1 MKKII
6 IFSLLAL
13 SLSSCNDFLDLYPES
28 QASTGG
34 FYKTQSDFNAAV
46 VACYS
51 SLRSYPTNNVFP
63 LIEHRSDNLY
73 MKSFTTGNQ
82 DQWQVNKFID
92 NSSNS
97 LTAVGW
103 NDMYNGIFN
112 CNQVISRIAD
122 VTFDEDK
129 KKQYEGEARFIRGFY
144 YFTLVRLFGGL
155 PLVDKSVTAA
165 EAYRIPRSSVE
176 STYKFIED
184 DLTKA
189 ITLLPETYATADLGR
204 VRASAA
210 KVLLAKVYLT
220 QAKYNSAQTLL
231 KEVIDNSATL
241 NYQLLPAIADVF
253 SVTKEMNNE
262 VVFAIRYSKTLSGG
276 GHSAWFNLSD
286 PTTSIVNSG
295 LLNSYNST
303 DARANLVKYT
313 KSGSVYYM
321 NKFFDSLDAT
331 TQTVG
336 NDFIVLRYADVLLM
350 YAECLNETSATLSK
364 MPDDTNGALYWLNL
378 VRKRSDPTQLIQAA
392 QFANKDELRALIIKE
407 RLLEFPL
414 EGNRW
419 FDLVR
424 TKTANAV
431 MSVYPVSISDA
442 TKISVPDYRLIYPIP
457 NAEVEKVNNPE
468 ILPQN
473 PEY

>member
-6 IFSLLAL
+6 TFSLLAIL
-13 SLSSCNDFLDLYPES
+13 ISSCNDFLSLYPEA
-28 QASTGG
+28 QASTEA
-34 FYKTQSDFNAAV
+34 FYNTQSDFNAAV
-46 VACYS
+46 IACYS
-51 SLRSYPTNNVFP
+51 SLRSYPSNNVFP

-97 LTAVGW
+97 LTAAGW

-122 VTFDEDK
+122 ATFDEVK

-155 PLVDKSVTAA
+155 PLVDKPVTAA

-204 VRASAA
+204 VRASAS
-210 KVLLAKVYLT
+210 KILLAKIYLT
-220 QAKYNSAQTLL
+220 QAKYSSAQTLL
-231 KEVIDNSATL
+231 KEIIDNATTL
-241 NYQLLPAIADVF
+241 GYQLLPAIADVF

-313 KSGSVYYM
+313 KSGSVYYI

-350 YAECLNETSATLSK
+350 YAECLNETSSSVNNDAN
-364 MPDDTNGALYWLNL
+364 DVNGSLYWLNV
-378 VRKRSDPTQLIQAA
+378 VRKRSDPTHPVLASDYTT
-392 QFANKDELRALIIKE
+392 KDQLRALIIKE
-407 RLLEFPL
+407 RKLEFPL

-431 MSVYPVSISDA
+431 LSQYQVSLSDP
-442 TKISVPDYRLIYPIP
+442 TLINVPDYRLVYPIP
-457 NAEVEKVNNPE
+457 NAEVEKVNNPD